1 MVIIESMDPRN
12 HTAQQG
18 EIRVTP
24 CISKTY
30 VFGFILAAG
39 ILYPFSR
46 SNYLLFHSLIEHA
59 CVIVFMSMFL
69 LVWNARDYL
78 RSGFLL
84 QIGLASLPVAI
95 MDWTHSM
102 AFHGMNVFGPV
113 GRNLA
118 TSLWV
123 QARFIQAT
131 SILLAVIFHSVH
143 SRSIRPGSYLLFW
156 MALGALFMGLS
167 FCGVFPVCFDE
178 RSGLTPFKIG
188 AELFICGEFLA
199 ALVILRKN
207 RSAFDPELLACE
219 TAFLAAALLSEV
231 SFCLYFD
238 VYGFFNA
245 VGHIFKATAC
255 FLLYRAIVTI
265 GLRRPYALLFRE
277 IKVREEAL
285 QKTLEGILPI
295 CSGCKKIRDDEG
307 QWKPVETY
315 IQSRTNA
322 EFTHGI
328 CPDCMDRLYPG
339 LGKRD

>member
-1 MVIIESMDPRN
+1 MI
-12 HTAQQG
+12 
-18 EIRVTP
+18 
-24 CISKTY
+24 
-30 VFGFILAAG
+30 GFVLAAA
-39 ILYPFSR
+39 ILYPLSR
-46 SNYLLFHSLIEHA
+46 SNYLVFHSVIEHA
-59 CVIVFMSMFL
+59 SVIVFMSVFL

-78 RSGFLL
+78 QSGFLL

-95 MDWTHSM
+95 LDWTHSM
-102 AFHGMNVFGPV
+102 AYHGMTVFGPV

-123 QARFIQAT
+123 QARFVQAT
-131 SILLAVIFHSVH
+131 SILLAVIVH
-143 SRSIRPGSYLLFW
+143 SLHFRPVRPASYLAIW

-167 FCGVFPVCFDE
+167 FGDLFPVCFDE

-188 AELFICGEFLA
+188 AELFICAEFLA
-199 ALVILRKN
+199 ALAILRRN

-219 TAFLAAALLSEV
+219 TAFLVAAILSEV

-245 VGHIFKATAC
+245 AGHLFKAAAC
-255 FLLYRAIVTI
+255 FLLYRSIVTI

-277 IKVREEAL
+277 IKIREEAL

-295 CSGCKKIRDDEG
+295 CSSCKKIRDDEG
-307 QWKPVETY
+307 DWKPLESY

-322 EFTHGI
+322 EFSHGI
-328 CPDCMDRLYPG
+328 CPDCMERLYPG